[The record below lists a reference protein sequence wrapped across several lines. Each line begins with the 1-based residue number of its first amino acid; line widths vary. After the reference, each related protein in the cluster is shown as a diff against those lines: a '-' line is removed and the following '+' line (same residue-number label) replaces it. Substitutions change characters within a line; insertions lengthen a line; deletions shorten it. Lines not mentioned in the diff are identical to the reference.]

1 MKVLSLNFLSSFSAQ
16 NNWLKWMRKKIVWCT
31 IGKSTGHGSSPTG
44 TIVVTEVSRF
54 ALTNLNLS
62 INSIHCRL
70 IQRPA
75 QWLASPHQQNILVAR
90 DLGGWSGS
98 VFYRTLT
105 CNTEE
110 KLIENLTRLCRWAT
124 TGQPW
129 QCDHTLL
136 LSCLAQSF
144 VSLALRT
151 RESNCLKQSSHGY
164 QFRPLEGKDS
174 ISWVT
179 APLL

>member
-1 MKVLSLNFLSSFSAQ
+1 
-16 NNWLKWMRKKIVWCT
+16 MRKKIVWCT

-98 VFYRTLT
+98 VCSCTLT
-105 CNTEE
+105 WKINREGT
-110 KLIENLTRLCRWAT
+110 NLTHFCRWAT

-164 QFRPLEGKDS
+164 QFTQLEGKDS